1 MKKILLTTIT
11 LLTVAYVN
19 AQQVKIENDPRLND
33 GADKKII
40 QKPAASPEVRAER
53 SSIRM
58 KADLGLTDDQYNK
71 VLALKKEKFTAIKAE
86 SDKFPGPEN
95 RDARIA
101 AVKPIR
107 DAYVTGLKGILTT
120 EQFNTYD
127 AAVKRRFEAWKK
139 SVSAQNNPQKTDEED
154 QLIKMQIE

>member
-1 MKKILLTTIT
+1 MKKLFLATLT
-11 LLTVAYVN
+11 LFSAAFVN
-19 AQQVKIENDPRLND
+19 AQQVKVENDPRLNND
-33 GADKKII
+33 ADKKII
-40 QKPAASPEVRAER
+40 QKPAASPDVRAER

-71 VLALKKEKFTAIKAE
+71 VLALKKEKYSAIKAE
-86 SDKFPGPEN
+86 SDKNPGPEN

-107 DAYVTGLKGILTT
+107 DAYVAGLKGILTAD
-120 EQFNTYD
+120 QFSTYD

-139 SVSAQNNPQKTDEED
+139 NMAAQTKPQKTDEED